1 MKIELLNKKYEEA
14 AIFPDTTV
22 EEKNETRID
31 IYNPHETSVGIEC
44 IPEDED
50 VHVKFCPKRL
60 EAKKPGIVI
69 LEYAPK
75 ASRNKSLSGSAVR
88 FKVTL

>member
-1 MKIELLNKKYEEA
+1 MKIQLLNKTYEEA
-14 AIFPDTTV
+14 LIFPNTTV
-22 EEKNETRID
+22 EEKNEARID
-31 IYNPHETSVGIEC
+31 IYNPHKASVGIEC
-44 IPEDED
+44 IPLDKD

-60 EAKKPGIVI
+60 EAKTAGVVI

-75 ASRNKSLSGSAVR
+75 SDRDISLSGSLVT